1 VWTEL
6 LADDPQAAAAFYGS
20 LAEFDDRTINRRGG
34 EYTVLASGGIDRV
47 GIFQNPAEGEYT
59 PVWITAFGV
68 NDPVAAA
75 AKAESLG
82 GTIILPVSA
91 ELRDGTTAVVTDP
104 SGAILV
110 LQSWLRKGA
119 E

>member
-6 LADDPQAAAAFYGS
+6 LADDPQAAATFYVS
-20 LAEFDDRTINRRGG
+20 LAGYNARTITRRGG
-34 EYTVLASGGIDRV
+34 EYTVLASDGIDRA
-47 GIFQNPAEGEYT
+47 GIFEKPVEGEYS
-59 PVWITAFGV
+59 PAWITSFGV
-68 NDPVAAA
+68 NDPGAAA

-91 ELRDGTTAVVTDP
+91 ELRDGTMAVVTDP

-110 LQSWLRKGA
+110 LQSWSYKGA